1 MIDMVCL
8 GRTTAMKKEKLQA
21 LEQLVQEQLEA
32 QYTEEST
39 SPWKSFVIKKKS
51 GMLRM
56 LTDSRTINKIIQP
69 IGSLQPEVP
78 LLSLLPK
85 SWSMIVTDL
94 RDCFF
99 TAALHERDGGGL
111 LSQ

>member
-1 MIDMVCL
+1 MWMEQWSLTSD
-8 GRTTAMKKEKLQA
+8 KLQV
-21 LEQLVQEQLEA
+21 LEQLVQEQLNA
-32 QYTEEST
+32 QHIEESAST
-39 SPWKSFVIKKKS
+39 WNSHVFAIKVKS
-51 GMLRM
+51 GKWRM
-56 LTDSRTINKIIQP
+56 LTDLRGISKMIQP
-69 IGSLQPEVP
+69 MGSLQPEVP

>member
-1 MIDMVCL
+1 M
-8 GRTTAMKKEKLQA
+8 
-21 LEQLVQEQLEA
+21 
-32 QYTEEST
+32 
-39 SPWKSFVIKKKS
+39 
-51 GMLRM
+51 
-56 LTDSRTINKIIQP
+56 IQP
-69 IGSLQPEVP
+69 MGSLQPEVP